1 MFNRANYLPNSACW
15 PSFIT
20 TGSADIL
27 NRLTHDLGIIDAEL
41 PELLLDLVCGE
52 FARARVGH

>member
-1 MFNRANYLPNSACW
+1 MFSRANCLQNSSSW
-15 PSFIT
+15 PSFVT

>member
-1 MFNRANYLPNSACW
+1 MLA
-15 PSFIT
+15 T